1 MSYFTFKCIKL
12 PSSLYK
18 TMILIFPFISDF
30 WPSVWE
36 PQLPGAWTEINC
48 SENIIEETAITDE
61 HFFCTT
67 VSVYFYLV

>member
-18 TMILIFPFISDF
+18 TMILIFLFHQWFLTFS
-30 WPSVWE
+30 
-36 PQLPGAWTEINC
+36 LGTTAGAGTKINC
-48 SENIIEETAITDE
+48 FKNIIQETAITDE
-61 HFFCTT
+61 HFFRTT